1 MASVEFNPLC
11 KQLDSTCS
19 AASLDMTACP
29 FCGGQVGLM
38 INFFIPP
45 YDAEGNEQD
54 EETGTYARFYATCGV
69 CHASGS
75 EVDSPDEAV
84 RQWNAVSQARWGD

>member
-1 MASVEFNPLC
+1 MFSVEFNPLC
-11 KQLDSTCS
+11 GELDRVCS
-19 AASLDMTACP
+19 AASLDMEACP
-29 FCGGQVGLM
+29 FCGAQVDPM
-38 INFFIPP
+38 VNYFIPP
-45 YDAEGNEQD
+45 YDAEGNAQD

-84 RQWNAVSQARWGD
+84 RQWNSLSAIRWGN